1 MNTTP
6 DWMHGG
12 HGHER
17 PHDSLEISLVGVI
30 AWIAAI
36 AILADALYLAQRFWG

>member
-12 HGHER
+12 ESDPG
-17 PHDSLEISLVGVI
+17 PSDSLGVSLLGVI

-36 AILADALYLAQRFWG
+36 AILADALFLAQRFLG